1 MYLPN
6 IKLIFDIKQ
15 TKLCSLLSGNQNSS
29 IINNN
34 PTRIFIS
41 LNYRYK
47 E

>member
-1 MYLPN
+1 MYLLN
-6 IKLIFDIKQ
+6 IKLIFNIKQ
-15 TKLCSLLSGNQNSS
+15 IELCSLLSGNQNSS

-41 LNYRYK
+41 LNFRYK